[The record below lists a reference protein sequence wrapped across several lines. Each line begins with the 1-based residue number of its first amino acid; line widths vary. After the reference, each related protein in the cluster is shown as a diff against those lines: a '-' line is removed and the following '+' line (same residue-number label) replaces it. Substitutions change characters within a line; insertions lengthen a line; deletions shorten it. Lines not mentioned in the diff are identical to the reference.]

1 MAARSMPTINLP
13 TQLKAHLEAGHPW
26 VYRDHVP
33 PSTRLAS
40 GTWVRLHCGNWQGFG
55 LWDARSPIALRIFS
69 SRMQPDANWIKTVVQ
84 QAWQAREP
92 LRQTATTAYRLLFG
106 EGDGLPG
113 ITVDLYNQYAVI
125 ATYADCVEVL
135 IADVVKALQA
145 NVPQL
150 RGVVRRRRD
159 DSENDDETGKIEL
172 LWGELP
178 PAQLVVEEHGLKLIA
193 NLFEGQKTG
202 LFLDHRENRHTI
214 EQWSHGKT
222 VLNCFSYTGAFSLYA
237 ARGGATATTSVDIAP
252 AAAHDAEQN
261 FILNGLMNEHQRFLA
276 RDCFDFLSRTIQ
288 RGETYDLV
296 ILDPPSFARSKKN
309 IHAATRAYVKLN
321 ALAIQC
327 VAKGGL
333 LASASCTSQLSP
345 ANFRLMLGE
354 AAAQTDQ
361 QLRIIHEAG
370 QALDHPVP
378 AHFNEGRYLKFV
390 LARVDERM

>member
-1 MAARSMPTINLP
+1 MGLPRPCAAEYSFSQRHM
-13 TQLKAHLEAGHPW
+13 G
-26 VYRDHVP
+26 V
-33 PSTRLAS
+33 
-40 GTWVRLHCGNWQGFG
+40 GLHCGNWQGFG

-113 ITVDLYNQYAVI
+113 ITIDLYNQYAVI

-145 NVPQL
+145 SVPQL

-178 PAQLVVEEHGLKLIA
+178 PAQLIVEEHGLKLIA

-261 FILNGLMNEHQRFLA
+261 FMLNGLMNEHQRFLA

-378 AHFNEGRYLKFV
+378 AHFTEGRYLKFV